1 MPKVPR
7 FDMGGIGL
15 QPITDDW
22 GFSRGHPVDRHYI
35 ESFLMRHAGDIRGA
49 VLEVGDRGYTQ
60 RFGEGRVTTSDV
72 LDVQADNAA
81 ATYVADLRDA
91 TSVPSDTFDCFILTQ
106 VLVLIRETPRS
117 VARDFPD
124 LETRR
129 RCTNYGPG
137 DLPDQFRPAE
147 ADGWS
152 WSSYPATLRWLLSK
166 ANFERDTLTVE
177 AFGNLRTTVAFLAG
191 LAQTDLDPGDFE
203 STIAAIH

>member
-1 MPKVPR
+1 MPEVPR

-60 RFGEGRVTTSDV
+60 RFGAGRVTTSDI
-72 LDVQADNAA
+72 LDVDADNAA

-106 VLVLIRETPRS
+106 VLVLIRETPEALREVFRILKPGG
-117 VARDFPD
+117 VALITVPGSPRLVPSAPKPMFGAGP
-124 LETRR
+124 TIRR
-129 RCTNYGPG
+129 RY
-137 DLPDQFRPAE
+137 
-147 ADGWS
+147 
-152 WSSYPATLRWLLSK
+152 
-166 ANFERDTLTVE
+166 
-177 AFGNLRTTVAFLAG
+177 AG
-191 LAQTDLDPGDFE
+191 CSPMPI
-203 STIAAIH
+203 SNPIR